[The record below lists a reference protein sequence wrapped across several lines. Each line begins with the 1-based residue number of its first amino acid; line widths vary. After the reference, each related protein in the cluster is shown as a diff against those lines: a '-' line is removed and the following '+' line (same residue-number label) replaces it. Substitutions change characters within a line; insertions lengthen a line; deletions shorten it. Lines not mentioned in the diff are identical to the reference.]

1 MNDLAKSLSEFKS
14 IFRMRMRFYLAIAA
28 LAVLLLFGLSLC
40 RSLSPAKTDLY
51 DWRSASQIE
60 SSLLSDAVRDN
71 YLTSAGVESFDRSKM
86 QVLELPFP
94 AASGRRNSARVFRFN
109 SQNLCGVGG
118 CLNSVY
124 IDRHKVLSVLLQ
136 SSDPKFKFLDVAN
149 KGIPCL
155 AIAQNTIDSSGETS
169 SQYCWFG
176 SRFLR
181 VE

>member
-1 MNDLAKSLSEFKS
+1 MNNLAKSLSEFKS
-14 IFRMRMRFYLAIAA
+14 VFRVRFYLAIAA
-28 LAVLLLFGLSLC
+28 LAVLLLVGFSLC

-71 YLTSAGVESFDRSKM
+71 YLTSAGVESFDKSKM

-94 AASGRRNSARVFRFN
+94 AASGRHRNSARVFRFN
-109 SQNLCGVGG
+109 SQNLCGLGG
-118 CLNSVY
+118 CLHSIY

-136 SSDPKFKFLDVAN
+136 SSEPKFKFLDVTN

-155 AIAQNTIDSSGETS
+155 AIAQNSASDSGETS

-176 SRFLR
+176 SNFLR